1 MEDAGDNKYIDRITE
16 LTSGFGEFVATVNPD
31 TIDENEK
38 DRIVTAM
45 EKFVESLKN
54 SGSSSAAESNLD
66 SVSESASM
74 PDQTIFGKYDK
85 FKGGLVERQEDG
97 LGCGRH
103 ALNNL
108 FGDVYFTAYTDEGAY
123 TIDEIKEA
131 VEKLS
136 TDNPLDLQRLCGYL
150 YAHPFSGIESVNVSD
165 DTAIDDLLCPENENY
180 NVTVLVAALRF
191 LGYNLQIDNLGKL
204 SRIIN
209 QPDTFGILINTGG
222 HWITV
227 RKYEGKIYKLDSL
240 IKTAV
245 EFSDIDK
252 IYTKSIIVV
261 KDFDE
266 VYRKTYIGVEK
277 MYNAISGIKEKALDK
292 DFIMN
297 WIRSLQ
303 NLFPDNVQSLYEST
317 IENIDDAKS
326 DQILEKLTELENAM
340 DPYSANLN
348 ATQEDIEAASENSKK
363 FNKELLELLVVNG
376 SPAVVGESKEQ
387 EAEGK
392 SEISDKTA
400 RLDKTISELEAKI
413 GDLEEKAKAKAK
425 AAGVKLEVV
434 KEDQVEPLGRIA
446 VTDKD
451 IGSQDLNL
459 QPKSLQVGN
468 PELSAE
474 SKDEEEIEMIE
485 LNKPAVALP
494 FVGLG
499 QAPPAAAATA
509 AARPVRGIK
518 KRDSTYNKD
527 TVSSNLKRA
536 EGQYSGKPFPGSLR
550 DGKPGFG
557 GNTRRRN
564 HKTRR
569 SHTLKNK
576 KQK

>member
-1 MEDAGDNKYIDRITE
+1 MEDDGDKEYTERITK
-16 LTSGFGEFVATVNPD
+16 LTSGFEEFVNNLTPD
-31 TIDENEK
+31 TMDENEK
-38 DRIVTAM
+38 GRIVTAM
-45 EKFVESLKN
+45 EKFVESLQN
-54 SGSSSAAESNLD
+54 PGSSSATVSDID
-66 SVSESASM
+66 SVSASASM

-85 FKGGLVERQEDG
+85 FKGGLVERQDDG

-108 FGDVYFTAYTDEGAY
+108 FGDVYFTAYQDGVAY

-150 YAHPFSGIESVNVSD
+150 FAHPFSGIGSVNGSD
-165 DTAIDDLLCPENENY
+165 ETAIDDLLCPDNENY

-191 LGYNLQIDNLGKL
+191 LGYNLQTDYLGKL
-204 SRIIN
+204 SVIIK

-240 IKTAV
+240 INTAV

-326 DQILEKLTELENAM
+326 DKILAKLEELENAM

-387 EAEGK
+387 EAAGESAILEK
-392 SEISDKTA
+392 TTRLNRSLSD
-400 RLDKTISELEAKI
+400 LEAKI
-413 GDLEEKAKAKAK
+413 SDLEAKAKAKAK
-425 AAGVKLEVV
+425 VAGVKPEVV
-434 KEDQVEPLGRIA
+434 KEDEVEPLGGLA
-446 VTDKD
+446 VENQSVVTP
-451 IGSQDLNL
+451 QDLNL
-459 QPKSLQVGN
+459 QPESPKPGEEDVLQQTNADKLIGN
-468 PELSAE
+468 VNPG
-474 SKDEEEIEMIE
+474 KEIEMTRRDIGAG
-485 LNKPAVALP
+485 KSGAPRRRALP
-494 FVGLG
+494 KERSYLGETEASMLKKVGLNNDG
-499 QAPPAAAATA
+499 GTFQ
-509 AARPVRGIK
+509 
-518 KRDSTYNKD
+518 
-527 TVSSNLKRA
+527 
-536 EGQYSGKPFPGSLR
+536 ESLR
-550 DGKPGFG
+550 RNSGGG

-569 SHTLKNK
+569 SYTLKNK